1 MKVFVYTLGCR
12 LNQCESEAL
21 MDAFIRAGFEKA
33 ENAQESDLVVV
44 NTCTVTSKAE
54 QKARRMIRLF
64 AKSAEAV
71 IVTGCYAEMDRSEIE
86 RLGDNIHVYGLRE
99 KGGLLKLPEHIM
111 ASLATTEDLN
121 FIIFSFKDEERG
133 PFIFDASSFSYHSR
147 AYLKIQDGCDN
158 SCSYC
163 RTTIA
168 RGPSVSL
175 DADEVVKRAK
185 KIEEEGL
192 HEIMLTGVNLTMY
205 NHDSGG
211 LGELTERLLSELGP
225 DMRIRFSSLEAD
237 HVDDRLLSCF
247 KDERIFP
254 HFHLPIQSASN
265 RVLERVNRKYTI
277 EHIEYIISKMREYK
291 DDPFIACDIIAGL
304 PGEDDEAF
312 SLTYDFLE
320 RTGFAAMHV
329 FPYSPREG
337 TALWGAADR
346 VEERVRDE
354 RAARLRKLS
363 MVLSRRYVSRQ
374 IGKECEV
381 IVEKEKGGKL
391 FGTTGNYLKVE
402 IASHS
407 ESREGSLLKGRIVSL
422 SPLTFSY

>member
-54 QKARRMIRLF
+54 QKARRMVRLF

-111 ASLATTEDLN
+111 ASLATTNDLN
-121 FIIFSFKDEERG
+121 LIISSFKDEERG

-254 HFHLPIQSASN
+254 RRLAIVYLMSHRKDYEDQDMLLSSITDADSSEYYISMAVAWALSFFYIDDNERALPYFDKVSEQT
-265 RVLERVNRKYTI
+265 RKRAWQ
-277 EHIEYIISKMREYK
+277 K
-291 DDPFIACDIIAGL
+291 
-304 PGEDDEAF
+304 
-312 SLTYDFLE
+312 
-320 RTGFAAMHV
+320 
-329 FPYSPREG
+329 
-337 TALWGAADR
+337 
-346 VEERVRDE
+346 VRD
-354 RAARLRKLS
+354 
-363 MVLSRRYVSRQ
+363 SRRT
-374 IGKECEV
+374 K
-381 IVEKEKGGKL
+381 
-391 FGTTGNYLKVE
+391 
-402 IASHS
+402 
-407 ESREGSLLKGRIVSL
+407 
-422 SPLTFSY
+422 

>member
-121 FIIFSFKDEERG
+121 LIISSFKDEERG

-175 DADEVVKRAK
+175 DADEHFWKTTADNLPWICVRDPQGVYSPYTSSYNIRNLPTLFLINRDNELSLRGEAVKNL
-185 KIEEEGL
+185 EEE
-192 HEIMLTGVNLTMY
+192 VKK
-205 NHDSGG
+205 
-211 LGELTERLLSELGP
+211 LL
-225 DMRIRFSSLEAD
+225 
-237 HVDDRLLSCF
+237 
-247 KDERIFP
+247 
-254 HFHLPIQSASN
+254 
-265 RVLERVNRKYTI
+265 
-277 EHIEYIISKMREYK
+277 
-291 DDPFIACDIIAGL
+291 
-304 PGEDDEAF
+304 
-312 SLTYDFLE
+312 
-320 RTGFAAMHV
+320 
-329 FPYSPREG
+329 
-337 TALWGAADR
+337 
-346 VEERVRDE
+346 
-354 RAARLRKLS
+354 
-363 MVLSRRYVSRQ
+363 
-374 IGKECEV
+374 
-381 IVEKEKGGKL
+381 
-391 FGTTGNYLKVE
+391 
-402 IASHS
+402 
-407 ESREGSLLKGRIVSL
+407 
-422 SPLTFSY
+422 